1 MSALNVP
8 KRHVWPVPVLAIL
21 KDAALPLDL
30 QNTCVVLVVT
40 VKGPV
45 INGDYFHTLKW
56 AKVINDDIDETA
68 SYHVLFSILKI
79 QKRLKELGLNY
90 CIYNSI
96 GYKYDPRNKET

>member
-8 KRHVWPVPVLAIL
+8 KRHVCPVPVFAIL

-45 INGDYFHTLKW
+45 INGPLVEDVSEISDL
-56 AKVINDDIDETA
+56 
-68 SYHVLFSILKI
+68 
-79 QKRLKELGLNY
+79 
-90 CIYNSI
+90 
-96 GYKYDPRNKET
+96 